1 MAYDVF
7 ISYRRDGGGTDAR
20 LMYERLQRAGFK
32 VSFDMDTLKNGNF
45 NEELLKRI
53 AECKN
58 FIVLLSAGCFDR
70 TLQGQKRENDW
81 LRLYNVGRCYAFGI
95 GCGKDL
101 DKAVMWL
108 ELAASLSGD
117 FDDYD
122 RKAAELLKELGTAGK

>member
-81 LRLYNVGRCYAFGI
+81 LRLEI
-95 GCGKDL
+95 
-101 DKAVMWL
+101 
-108 ELAASLSGD
+108 AASLSGD
-117 FDDYD
+117 FEDYD